1 MISSDERP
9 ISRDQ
14 SHLAGELQARLK
26 ADDQND
32 ERHSESLA
40 MTTQPE
46 TWKRVTL
53 GSGEASR
60 WWLFSLLIV
69 LLKMFLL
76 ALDPLP
82 KMFMGDSACYI
93 ATALVGWIPDDRSY
107 FYGFLIRWVALSTE
121 SLTPLL
127 LLQSFVSALT
137 ALLLAHICRSIFG
150 LSMRSACILGLL
162 CALDP
167 FQLVWERYV
176 MTETVSLFFY
186 VAGLYYSFLY
196 MKQRRIRHL
205 VIAQGIWVLLIGFRM
220 SYLLVVQ
227 ISAVLLPILALYP
240 VVSAKWRDSRGQ
252 GKRFQ
257 TVKFASAHFVTSI
270 AAMLLM
276 HGAYKQVNGLLTERE
291 PAYLYA
297 TGLHLLAFWAPVLVP
312 ADATDERL
320 AQIIA
325 EGDEF
330 DIKELTS
337 RNCQRFEKDYL
348 VDRWQ
353 EEEPD
358 WELGSEIAKETALR
372 ALRRNPWQ
380 VLGLA
385 AQTFAQYWNLRD
397 LRYYATIDLGH
408 NDLTEEQNDL
418 LAEHFHFA
426 TDGRIIGAP
435 PTLLQRYFLLAWPYC
450 YFLLLSPI
458 LGAWA
463 VYLTREKQLALFLLL
478 HLAIILGVTFTFA
491 VAPSFRYLQ
500 PASVLAFLLVAL
512 CLRGAREQPIPGG
525 AGTNR

>member
-1 MISSDERP
+1 
-9 ISRDQ
+9 
-14 SHLAGELQARLK
+14 
-26 ADDQND
+26 
-32 ERHSESLA
+32 
-40 MTTQPE
+40 
-46 TWKRVTL
+46 
-53 GSGEASR
+53 
-60 WWLFSLLIV
+60 
-69 LLKMFLL
+69 MFI
-76 ALDPLP
+76 
-82 KMFMGDSACYI
+82 GDSACYI

-107 FYGFLIRWVALSTE
+107 FYGFLIRFVSLYTE

-127 LLQSFVSALT
+127 LLQSFMSALT
-137 ALLLAHICRSIFG
+137 ALLLAYTCRSIFG
-150 LSMRSACILGLL
+150 LSMRSACILGLV

-186 VAGLYYSFLY
+186 MAGLYYCFRY

-205 VIAQGIWVLLIGFRM
+205 VVAQGLWVLLIGFRM

-227 ISAVLLPILALYP
+227 ISAVLLPILAFSPL
-240 VVSAKWRDSRGQ
+240 VWAKWRNGRASGE
-252 GKRFQ
+252 RFQ
-257 TVKFASAHFVTSI
+257 SIKLGAIHFVTSI
-270 AAMLLM
+270 AAMFLM
-276 HGAYKQVNGLLTERE
+276 HGAYKQVNGLLTDRE

-297 TGLHLLAFWAPVLVP
+297 TGLHLLAFWAPILIP
-312 ADATDERL
+312 ADASDERL

-330 DIKELTS
+330 NIKDLTL

-358 WELGSEIAKETALR
+358 WTLGSEIAKETALH
-372 ALRRNPWQ
+372 ALRRNPLG

-385 AQTFAQYWNLRD
+385 GQTFAQYWNLRD

-408 NDLTEEQNDL
+408 NDLTEEQAGE
-418 LAEHFHFA
+418 LAENFHFA

-458 LGAWA
+458 LGACA
-463 VYLTREKQLALFLLL
+463 VYLTRERQPALFLLL
-478 HLAIILGVTFTFA
+478 HLVIILSVTFTFA

-500 PASVLAFLLVAL
+500 PVSLLALLLVAL
-512 CLRGAREQPIPGG
+512 CLRGPLNGRSPEEPA
-525 AGTNR
+525 